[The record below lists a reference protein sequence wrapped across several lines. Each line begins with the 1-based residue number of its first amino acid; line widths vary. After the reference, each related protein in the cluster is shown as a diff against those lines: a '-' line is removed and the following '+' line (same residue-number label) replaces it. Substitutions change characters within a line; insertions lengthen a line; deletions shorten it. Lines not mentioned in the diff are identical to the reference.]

1 MVFRLVAAVAIGLAV
16 AFGSLI
22 AHGESNIPLTTQLIH
37 LPVIKGEVEG
47 PPGDILITPQ
57 PEPLE
62 TPTSQA
68 TTTATLQPT
77 STGTPTSTPTHTPTS
92 TPLPTATAS
101 RTPTRTPTATA
112 TTVPTAAPTAIPPPS
127 GANVTCREYANAQI
141 CAWVSDATPRQYS
154 DVTTFGRLI
163 INGSPVSGAQ
173 MKTTWNYRTTTSYE
187 DCVTNTNGIGR
198 CTRWI
203 SSATVGYTVRV
214 DVEIRH
220 GNNTY
225 NTNTSFTPRER

>member
-1 MVFRLVAAVAIGLAV
+1 MVFRLVAAVAIGLAI
-16 AFGSLI
+16 AFGSLV
-22 AHGESNIPLTTQLIH
+22 ARGESNVPLTTQLIH

-62 TPTSQA
+62 TPTFPA
-68 TTTATLQPT
+68 TATDTAIQPT
-77 STGTPTSTPTHTPTS
+77 STGTATSTPTHTPTS
-92 TPLPTATAS
+92 TPLPTATAT
-101 RTPTRTPTATA
+101 RTPTRMPTATA
-112 TTVPTAAPTAIPPPS
+112 TTVPTAAPTAIPTPT
-127 GANVTCREYANAQI
+127 GANATCQNVAAAQI

-198 CTRWI
+198 CTRYI

-220 GNNTY
+220 GNNT
-225 NTNTSFTPRER
+225 RV